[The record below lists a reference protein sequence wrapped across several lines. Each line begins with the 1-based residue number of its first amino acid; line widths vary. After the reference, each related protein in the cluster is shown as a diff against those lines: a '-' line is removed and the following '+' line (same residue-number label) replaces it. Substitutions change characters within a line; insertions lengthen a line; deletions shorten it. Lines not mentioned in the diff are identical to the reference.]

1 MNNLKIEF
9 KWAVVFS
16 VVGLIWMALEKTTGL
31 HSTNIDYHIYLT
43 NLFAIPAI
51 WVMIL
56 ALRDKRNNFYNG
68 NITYIEGFISG
79 FFLSLFIASIS
90 PLTQYIT
97 SYIISPEY
105 FPNVIKRSVEI
116 GYYATK
122 QEAEANFNY
131 PNYALKGAIGS
142 LVMGIVT
149 SSIVMLFFK
158 TKK

>member
-1 MNNLKIEF
+1 
-9 KWAVVFS
+9 
-16 VVGLIWMALEKTTGL
+16 
-31 HSTNIDYHIYLT
+31 LT